1 MLRQG
6 ADVWLSL
13 SLRSPTVFRQT
24 GEGLESQRKQAFG
37 DCGHLYP
44 SNRINETTL
53 QHDVR
58 REGEGRALQTAQH
71 RENLEV
77 RQIYSLVEAKTN
89 TLHNQPADVLV
100 L

>member
-13 SLRSPTVFRQT
+13 SLRSSTVFRQT
-24 GEGLESQRKQAFG
+24 GEGLESQREKTLG

-58 REGEGRALQTAQH
+58 GEGEGRALQTAQH